1 MKFICLC
8 RVTVRTIFVCL
19 RIGNVI
25 LTDELQ
31 VSLFLHWG
39 PNSVFPSTLMN
50 WMALHW
56 HKWKGKSSVGVHFM
70 INKNNFLQSWIF
82 QVGQNQLR
90 WNVVLLEVHLQDPM
104 QSLNSFSFLGNLTS
118 CQNIYMNC
126 ILLSGNRTL
135 IHILWTSS
143 LGDIL
148 YFQKVLSIFSATQ

>member
-1 MKFICLC
+1 MC

-19 RIGNVI
+19 RIGMSYWQTSCKSPSSCI
-25 LTDELQ
+25 G
-31 VSLFLHWG
+31 HWG

-56 HKWKGKSSVGVHFM
+56 HKWKEKSSVGVHFM

-118 CQNIYMNC
+118 CQNIYTNC

-143 LGDIL
+143 LGDTL